1 MPESERDTELRRM
14 LVATASAAPVRPRRL
29 WSIAAP
35 TAAFALAGALT
46 GAVSATAL
54 NALNALNAPED
65 HPPVTVENMVAK
77 FIHDDTELFGEP
89 VVINGQGDTVVP
101 LGAVPENAAEL
112 AVAVRCADPGSFD
125 VLVDGK
131 AAMTITC
138 DEAPTT
144 SGGGGSYF
152 TMDDAPTHTLSVSAG
167 DGKRYVVWASW
178 AARAVPPVPSPQ
190 QTAAMAD
197 DEVNE
202 AEYHAQFER
211 YAECMT
217 VAGYPL
223 DGVNKSGT
231 VIKYLNSGAAV
242 SSGAEGRC
250 YAQEFDQI
258 DMTWQSTHQDNSET
272 HRAFRACLEAEGITP
287 GSDAASMWKQ
297 IQAAGIDPVTCLG
310 DDSATPSP

>member
-1 MPESERDTELRRM
+1 MSSEMPERDTELRRM
-14 LVATASAAPVRPRRL
+14 LVSTASAAPVRPRRP

-35 TAAFALAGALT
+35 IAAFALAGAVT
-46 GAVSATAL
+46 GAVSAAAL
-54 NALNALNAPED
+54 NAFNAPED
-65 HPPVTVENMVAK
+65 HPPVSVDNMVAE
-77 FIHDDTELFGEP
+77 FIHDDTQLFGEP
-89 VVINGQGDTVVP
+89 AVINGHGDTTAS
-101 LGAVPENAAEL
+101 LGAVPENAVEL
-112 AVAVRCADPGSFD
+112 AVAFRCADPGSFD

-138 DEAPTT
+138 DEA

-152 TMDDAPTHTLSVSAG
+152 TVDDAPTHTLTVSAG

-178 AARAVPPVPSPQ
+178 AARAVAPVPSPQ

-197 DEVNE
+197 GEVSE
-202 AEYHAQFER
+202 AEYHAQFDR

-223 DGVNKSGT
+223 DGVNKSDAI
-231 VIKYLNSGAAV
+231 IKYLNSGAAV

-258 DMTWQSTHQDNSET
+258 DMTWQGAHQDNSET
-272 HRAFRACLEAEGITP
+272 DRVFRVCLEAEGITP
-287 GSDAASMWKQ
+287 RGDAASVWKQ

-310 DDSATPSP
+310 HDSGTPAP